1 MAGPRNCQRSII
13 RKGHKTRRQKHKII
27 LGLFVAFVVPFVYLA
42 RMEIKRINTPDAP
55 QPAGHYSQAT
65 VYNGLVFVA
74 GQLSIDPKTGEK
86 KLGGIEEQTEL
97 ALSNVH
103 AILKAAGSDWDRV
116 LKMNISVADINL
128 WEGVNKVYARVLGE
142 NRPARAVIP
151 CGPLHYGFLIEIEA
165 VAATDM

>member
-1 MAGPRNCQRSII
+1 MVKPKPDISCA
-13 RKGHKTRRQKHKII
+13 KKTGHFDLLTTELCNLTSQNTPHAVI
-27 LGLFVAFVVPFVYLA
+27 LRG
-42 RMEIKRINTPDAP
+42 MEIKRINTPNAP

-74 GQLSIDPKTGEK
+74 GQLSIDPSGEK
-86 KLGGIEEQTEL
+86 RLGSIEEQTEL

-103 AILKAAGSDWDRV
+103 AILQAAGSDWDRV
-116 LKMNISVADINL
+116 LKMNISVSDINL
-128 WEGVNKVYARVLGE
+128 WEAVNKVYARVLGE

-165 VAATDM
+165 IAATDM